1 MPHGAAKNDDDDDA
15 AAAAAAG
22 IWDPGWTQ
30 GRPSCISKWSKL
42 RRLFHPEDRIPEE
55 PTLCSGQL
63 LALSDL
69 CRSPALGTRDI
80 AAKTDE
86 EEVR

>member
-1 MPHGAAKNDDDDDA
+1 MKHGAAKNDDDDDAAA

-42 RRLFHPEDRIPEE
+42 RRPLEKTQI
-55 PTLCSGQL
+55 
-63 LALSDL
+63 
-69 CRSPALGTRDI
+69 LGKVEGR
-80 AAKTDE
+80 
-86 EEVR
+86 RRRG